1 MWDHKYGMRQQR
13 WMVWCVRHTK
23 TMSKLYY
30 MTKKT
35 WSLRIVIPL
44 GSFHSMS
51 NGKLL
56 NSSYGLMPK
65 KNWQAVGISYD
76 HR

>member
-30 MTKKT
+30 MTKKK
-35 WSLRIVIPL
+35 L
-44 GSFHSMS
+44 G
-51 NGKLL
+51 L
-56 NSSYGLMPK
+56 
-65 KNWQAVGISYD
+65 
-76 HR
+76 

>member
-30 MTKKT
+30 MTKKNLVFKNYHT
-35 WSLRIVIPL
+35 VGFIP
-44 GSFHSMS
+44 F
-51 NGKLL
+51 NVKW
-56 NSSYGLMPK
+56 K
-65 KNWQAVGISYD
+65 ITQ
-76 HR
+76 